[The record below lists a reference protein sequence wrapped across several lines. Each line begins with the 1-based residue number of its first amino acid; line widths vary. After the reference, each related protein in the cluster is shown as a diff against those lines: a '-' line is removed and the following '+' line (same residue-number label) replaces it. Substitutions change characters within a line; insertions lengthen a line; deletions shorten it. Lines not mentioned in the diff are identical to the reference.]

1 MSRLWTLTLYLV
13 RELFG
18 ALAGIVPLAAAV
30 AFGLIAFEY
39 GMDQAQLITVGGLG
53 IGTIGFLATLLLA
66 GKADRAASFPI
77 LGRLRRRAELLG
89 SILVGGLGITW
100 ILAIAIVVAN
110 LLAGRL
116 TLSSPSLLWIMP
128 TWTAVWLFVTALALS
143 LSALVSR
150 NGSNLLGY
158 LLVVAVLVANDRKA
172 DLLDRGAGWA
182 VRIVERLVWPVGT
195 LLSRAS
201 AEVHDQTYFA
211 AAAATLACAAALFLL
226 AAFLFR
232 DKDLLWSE

>member
-1 MSRLWTLTLYLV
+1 MSRPWTLTLYLA
-13 RELFG
+13 RELSG

-39 GMDQAQLITVGGLG
+39 GMYQAQLITVGGLG

-66 GKADRAASFPI
+66 GRADRAATFPM
-77 LGRLRRRAELLG
+77 LGRLRWRAELLG
-89 SILVGGLGITW
+89 SILAGGLGITW
-100 ILAIAIVVAN
+100 ILAIAIVLAN

-116 TLSSPSLLWIMP
+116 TLSWPSLLWIVP
-128 TWTAVWLFVTALALS
+128 TWTALWLFSTALALS

-158 LLVVAVLVANDRKA
+158 LLVVAVLVGNDRKA
-172 DLLDRGAGWA
+172 DLVDRGAGWA
-182 VRIVERLVWPVGT
+182 VRIVERVVWPVGT

-201 AEVHDQTYFA
+201 TEMHDETYFV
-211 AAAATLACAAALFLL
+211 AAAATLASAAGLFLL